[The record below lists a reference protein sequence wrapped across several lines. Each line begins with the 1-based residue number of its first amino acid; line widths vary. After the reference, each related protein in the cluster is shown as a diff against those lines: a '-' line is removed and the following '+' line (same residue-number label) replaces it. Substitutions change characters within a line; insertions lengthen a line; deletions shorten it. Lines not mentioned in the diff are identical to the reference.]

1 MQEQLSQNMTQKEAF
16 LKYLQRMDI
25 EMLDMILDESIDYFG
40 ASKQVFLEK
49 LSSIFS
55 IVKSNGETGVL
66 KIKKHKKQE
75 NTYYLIFR
83 ILSYSNKFII
93 EEQDGII
100 VKMYSPVMRTSKY
113 DIDNLDPLEIFFGD
127 DEKIDFKQ
135 SNDYVMNLHRC
146 TKAYEELVNDKIQIL
161 TKDDIIF
168 WLDKHQL
175 LYNKVKEDYLFLR
188 YNDFRELFF
197 FLEDLVEELQ
207 NYSEVEQ
214 ALKLFTDTDTTSL
227 NQWLDDYYSLAFC
240 KVIGF
245 ELGFFNIDTKNKTL
259 KIQDYPNVY
268 FKGDDFFAIIEFNE
282 LYFKHYDNYQ
292 QTLNSIYY
300 N

>member
-1 MQEQLSQNMTQKEAF
+1 
-16 LKYLQRMDI
+16 
-25 EMLDMILDESIDYFG
+25 
-40 ASKQVFLEK
+40 
-49 LSSIFS
+49 
-55 IVKSNGETGVL
+55 
-66 KIKKHKKQE
+66 
-75 NTYYLIFR
+75 
-83 ILSYSNKFII
+83 
-93 EEQDGII
+93 
-100 VKMYSPVMRTSKY
+100 
-113 DIDNLDPLEIFFGD
+113 
-127 DEKIDFKQ
+127 
-135 SNDYVMNLHRC
+135 
-146 TKAYEELVNDKIQIL
+146 
-161 TKDDIIF
+161 
-168 WLDKHQL
+168 
-175 LYNKVKEDYLFLR
+175 NKVKEDYLFLR